1 MSSSLGD
8 NKLFLDPS
16 TTSTLYSLFYLVNLI
31 QYYYLSVK
39 FVIWIVKQKIEN
51 KRNLFVK
58 TCKILVYGLRG
69 FIFIQNYPNPNIA
82 TLLNLMVNERL

>member
-1 MSSSLGD
+1 MPWAMSSSLGD

-51 KRNLFVK
+51 KRNLFSK
-58 TCKILVYGLRG
+58 K
-69 FIFIQNYPNPNIA
+69 NNNNNNNIA
-82 TLLNLMVNERL
+82 PGYEPNFDVKQLL